1 MNPVTRVLLVDDQP
15 AIRVGLQTILESAGI
30 VVAGQAGDG
39 EEAVALALALQPD
52 VVLMDLRMPRTDG
65 IVATRR
71 IRERTELG
79 QTRVIVL
86 TTFDGD
92 PNVLAAL
99 RAGAD
104 GFLGKSASPD
114 EIIEAVQKAATGEVA
129 LSQHAQRVLV
139 RHLAEAAQ
147 PPTIDPEVA
156 ALAAE
161 LTPRERDVVIAA
173 AQGQD
178 NETIAAQ
185 LFISP
190 LTVKTHL
197 NRAMVKL
204 RARDRGQLVAT
215 AYRIGLLT
223 HPT

>member
-1 MNPVTRVLLVDDQP
+1 VTGVLLVDDQP
-15 AIRVGLQTILESAGI
+15 AIRVGLRTILESAGLT
-30 VVAGQAGDG
+30 VLAEAGDG
-39 EEAVALALALQPD
+39 EEAVTLARRLAPE
-52 VVLMDLRMPRTDG
+52 VVLMDLRMPGTDG
-65 IVATRR
+65 IAATRR
-71 IRERTELG
+71 IREDVDLEA
-79 QTRVIVL
+79 TRVIIL

-114 EIIEAVQKAATGEVA
+114 EIIDAVRKAAAGGVA
-129 LSQHAQRVLV
+129 LSQKAQRALL
-139 RHLAEAAQ
+139 RHVAQ
-147 PPTIDPEVA
+147 EDEPVPPDPEAA

-173 AQGQD
+173 ARGQD
-178 NETIAAQ
+178 NDAIAAA

-215 AYRIGLLT
+215 AYRIGLIA
-223 HPT
+223 PPS

>member
-1 MNPVTRVLLVDDQP
+1 MTSVLLVDDQP
-15 AIRVGLQTILESAGI
+15 AIRVGLRTILESAGMT
-30 VVAGQAGDG
+30 VLAESGDG
-39 EEAVALALALQPD
+39 DEAVRIVRRLAPD
-52 VVLMDLRMPRTDG
+52 VVLMDLRMPGTDG
-65 IVATRR
+65 LAATRR
-71 IRERTELG
+71 IREDPAL
-79 QTRVIVL
+79 QPTRIIIL

-114 EIIEAVQKAATGEVA
+114 EIIDAVRNAAGGGVA
-129 LSQHAQRVLV
+129 LSQKAQRALL
-139 RHLAEAAQ
+139 RHVAQ
-147 PPTIDPEVA
+147 EGEPAPPDPEAV

-178 NETIAAQ
+178 NDAIAAA

-197 NRAMVKL
+197 NRAMAKL

-215 AYRIGLLT
+215 AYRIGLVA
-223 HPT
+223 PPS

>member
-1 MNPVTRVLLVDDQP
+1 MTSVLLVDDQP
-15 AIRVGLQTILESAGI
+15 AIRVGLRTILESAGI
-30 VVAGQAGDG
+30 DVQAEAGDG
-39 EEAVALALALQPD
+39 DEAVRLAQRLPPD
-52 VVLMDLRMPRTDG
+52 VILMDLRMPGTDG
-65 IVATRR
+65 IAATRR
-71 IRERTELG
+71 IREVPALA
-79 QTRVIVL
+79 QTRVIIL

-114 EIIEAVQKAATGEVA
+114 EIIDAVQKAACGDVA
-129 LSQHAQRVLV
+129 LSQNAQRALL
-139 RHLAEAAQ
+139 RHLAEAGE
-147 PPTIDPEVA
+147 PSTPDPKAA

-173 AQGQD
+173 AQGHD
-178 NETIAAQ
+178 NDAIATQ

-215 AYRIGLLT
+215 AYRIGLI
-223 HPT
+223 PRPG

>member
-1 MNPVTRVLLVDDQP
+1 VTSVLLVDDQP
-15 AIRVGLQTILESAGI
+15 AIRVGLRTILESAGLT
-30 VVAGQAGDG
+30 VVAEAGDG
-39 EEAVALALALQPD
+39 DQAVALSRRLHPD
-52 VVLMDLRMPRTDG
+52 VILMDLRMPGTDG
-65 IVATRR
+65 ISATRQ
-71 IRERTELG
+71 IRGNPELD
-79 QTRVIVL
+79 QTRVLVL

-114 EIIEAVQKAATGEVA
+114 EIIDAVHKAATGEVA
-129 LSQHAQRVLV
+129 LSQKAQRALLRHVAQEDEPTPPDPAATALV
-139 RHLAEAAQ
+139 
-147 PPTIDPEVA
+147 
-156 ALAAE
+156 AE

-173 AQGQD
+173 AHGHD
-178 NETIAAQ
+178 NDAIAAQ

-197 NRAMVKL
+197 NRAMAKL

-215 AYRIGLLT
+215 AYRIGLLA
-223 HPT
+223 PPS

>member
-1 MNPVTRVLLVDDQP
+1 MTSVLLVDDQP

-39 EEAVALALALQPD
+39 EEAVAQALTLRPD
-52 VVLMDLRMPRTDG
+52 VVLMDLRMPGTDG
-65 IVATRR
+65 IEATRR
-71 IRERTELG
+71 IRESATLG
-79 QTRVIVL
+79 QTRVIIL

-114 EIIEAVQKAATGEVA
+114 EIIDAVQKAATGEVA

-139 RHLAEAAQ
+139 RHLTEAAEPPAIDAEA
-147 PPTIDPEVA
+147 A

-173 AQGQD
+173 AQGND
-178 NETIAAQ
+178 NDTIAAQ

-197 NRAMVKL
+197 NRAMAKL
-204 RARDRGQLVAT
+204 HARDRGQLVAT
-215 AYRIGLLT
+215 AYRIGLLP

>member
-1 MNPVTRVLLVDDQP
+1 MTTVLLVDDQP
-15 AIRVGLQTILESAGI
+15 AIRVGLRTILESAGI
-30 VVAGQAGDG
+30 VVVAEAGDG
-39 EEAVALALALQPD
+39 EEAVLLAQRLHPD
-52 VVLMDLRMPRTDG
+52 VVLMDLRMPGVDG
-65 IVATRR
+65 IAATRR
-71 IRERTELG
+71 LRENPPPG
-79 QTRVIVL
+79 QTRVVIL

-114 EIIEAVQKAATGEVA
+114 EIIGAVQLAATGDVA
-129 LSQHAQRVLV
+129 LSQKAQRALL
-139 RHLAEAAQ
+139 RHLAAAGEPA
-147 PPTIDPEVA
+147 PPDPEAA

-173 AQGQD
+173 ARGQD
-178 NETIAAQ
+178 NDTIAAQ
-185 LFISP
+185 FYISP

-215 AYRIGLLT
+215 AYRIGLVSRL
-223 HPT
+223 P